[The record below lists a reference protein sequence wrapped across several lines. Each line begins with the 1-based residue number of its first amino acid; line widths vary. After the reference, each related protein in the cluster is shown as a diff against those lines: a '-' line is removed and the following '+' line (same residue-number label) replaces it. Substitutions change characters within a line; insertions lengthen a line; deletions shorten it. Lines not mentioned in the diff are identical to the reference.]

1 MVQRRPR
8 RVRPLR
14 ARGHAATR
22 RRGALAGATAAFLTY
37 PLDLIRRVTA
47 HQTFAGPRAPAAPAG
62 GRHPNSSAATP
73 LTGGFAASV
82 RNLASAVKL
91 GGIRSAYAGLSPT
104 LVGIVPYGGIS
115 FATFESVKALYHTRE
130 RKKRGPHH
138 DWDED
143 DMPVTHK
150 LIAGGF
156 SGFVAQTATY
166 PLHVVRRRMQVFQ
179 RTDPGANL
187 HAPAANTPGPRGGFF
202 PPSSSPPGPSPSL
215 YPSIWEGLRRIYAA
229 EGVANGL
236 FKGVGLTWV
245 KGPIAAAIGF
255 TANDALKRFVPACR
269 DRAARGEGVVDSR
282 LLFGT
287 TGTAAD
293 HHPPATYIEAKAQ
306 QATAIESLIAGGCAG
321 AVAKTVIAP
330 ADRVKIIYQVDPDR
344 RFTLR
349 GALGTARS
357 IVAAEGVA
365 GLWRGNGV
373 MMARVVPYAGVTFL
387 AYPRYE
393 AAFSNALGFGW
404 GEGRREGEGGE
415 GRERVEGRRVPQGRR
430 GGGRRRGRLRGRL
443 ARGAEARGSALGARR
458 IERGLGGGVPSVASR
473 FCGAAAGATAAAR
486 VLSISCAR
494 GTPRGRR
501 APSPGGRGSRHR
513 RHRRLLPPGGLRI
526 HPPPARIRTAGAF
539 RGSPRTSFRVA
550 RGGPPRALRRR
561 RADPP
566 RHRPVRRDQL
576 RHLRDAQGE
585 VQEGDGAKQSRAGRR
600 RSKRFGWRFG

>member
-1 MVQRRPR
+1 MERLLAGGAAGALSRVATAPIDRVKLLYQVNATATATLTPR
-8 RVRPLR
+8 TALTTAGRIVREEGAVALW
-14 ARGHAATR
+14 RGTGAAVTRILPYSACTFATYPWYNDALAAAFVPSEPEGTLATR
-22 RRGALAGATAAFLTY
+22 FAAGALAGATATFLTY
-37 PLDLIRRVTA
+37 PLDLIHARVTA

-150 LIAGGF
+150 LIAGGV

-179 RTDPGANL
+179 RTDAGANL
-187 HAPAANTPGPRGGFF
+187 NAPAANTPGPRGGFF

-404 GEGRREGEGGE
+404 GGGSEEGEGGGE
-415 GRERVEGRRVPQGRR
+415 GRVRVEGRWVPQGRR
-430 GGGRRRGRLRGRL
+430 GGGSTTGATQGEAR
-443 ARGAEARGSALGARR
+443 ARGEARGSAARGSAAR
-458 IERGLGGGVPSVASR
+458 ARTP
-473 FCGAAAGATAAAR
+473 AAAAA
-486 VLSISCAR
+486 
-494 GTPRGRR
+494 
-501 APSPGGRGSRHR
+501 
-513 RHRRLLPPGGLRI
+513 
-526 HPPPARIRTAGAF
+526 
-539 RGSPRTSFRVA
+539 SPRWR
-550 RGGPPRALRRR
+550 RGFSRAPPRARRR
-561 RADPP
+561 R
-566 RHRPVRRDQL
+566 R
-576 RHLRDAQGE
+576 
-585 VQEGDGAKQSRAGRR
+585 
-600 RSKRFGWRFG
+600 